1 MIQTNRDPART
12 GFLIGF
18 IVGAMLCHV
27 VWTVSIGTPEPDIHD
42 LRAAGVYEY
51 CWRVDAY
58 RQDAGQPVRRGHD
71 DFRGIYDEVCK

>member
-1 MIQTNRDPART
+1 MITTDRQPART
-12 GFLIGF
+12 GFLFGF
-18 IVGAMLCHV
+18 IVGAILTHV
-27 VWTVSIGTPEPDIHD
+27 VWTVTNGTPEPDYQAV
-42 LRAAGVYEY
+42 RAAGVYEY

>member
-1 MIQTNRDPART
+1 MIYSDRNPVRT
-12 GFLIGF
+12 AFLLGF
-18 IVGAMLCHV
+18 IVGAVLAHV
-27 VWTVSIGTPEPDIHD
+27 VWTVSIDAPEPDIHD

-58 RQDAGQPVRRGHD
+58 RQSSRETVRRGHD